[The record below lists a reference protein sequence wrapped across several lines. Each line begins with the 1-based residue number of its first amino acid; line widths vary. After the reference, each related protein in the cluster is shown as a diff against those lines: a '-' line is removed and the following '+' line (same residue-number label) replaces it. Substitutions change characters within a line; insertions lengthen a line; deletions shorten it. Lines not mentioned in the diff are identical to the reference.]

1 MDYKMTR
8 TETMAK
14 IKAKV
19 KAQLMT
25 EFKNF
30 LAEKYGDDSVA
41 MVRTGNSSPVNEIG
55 FSAGTAIDENGTPYD
70 IICTVN
76 PTVKDWLDRVGTKKT
91 FEAFD
96 FETAKAEYELYVA
109 EKAEKETTKA
119 KEKAEREKAK
129 ADKKREKETA
139 PTETETAPTET
150 ETAPTE
156 TTDTETETE

>member
-25 EFKNF
+25 EFKDF
-30 LAEKYGDDSVA
+30 LVEKYGDDSVA

-70 IICTVN
+70 IVCTVN

-109 EKAEKETTKA
+109 EKAEKEATKA
-119 KEKAEREKAK
+119 KEKAEKEKAK
-129 ADKKREKETA
+129 ADKKKEK
-139 PTETETAPTET
+139 ETAPTET

>member
-25 EFKNF
+25 EFKDF

-70 IICTVN
+70 IVCTVN

-119 KEKAEREKAK
+119 KEKAEKEKAK

-139 PTETETAPTET
+139 PTEN

>member
-150 ETAPTE
+150 
-156 TTDTETETE
+156 TDTETETE

>member
-25 EFKNF
+25 EFKDF

-70 IICTVN
+70 IVCTVN

-109 EKAEKETTKA
+109 EKAEKKATKA
-119 KEKAEREKAK
+119 KEKAEKEKTK
-129 ADKKREKETA
+129 VDKKREKETA
-139 PTETETAPTET
+139 PTETETASTET
-150 ETAPTE
+150 ETASTE

>member
-25 EFKNF
+25 EFKDF

-70 IICTVN
+70 IVCTVN

-109 EKAEKETTKA
+109 EKAEKETAKA
-119 KEKAEREKAK
+119 KEKEKKEKTK

-150 ETAPTE
+150 
-156 TTDTETETE
+156 TDTETETE

>member
-1 MDYKMTR
+1 MDYKMTG
-8 TETMAK
+8 TETMTK

-25 EFKNF
+25 EFKDF

-41 MVRTGNSSPVNEIG
+41 MVRTGGSSPVNEIG

-70 IICTVN
+70 IVCTVN

-96 FETAKAEYELYVA
+96 FENAKAEYELYVA
-109 EKAEKETTKA
+109 ERAKNEVTKA
-119 KEKAEREKAK
+119 MKATEAKEAREKTK
-129 ADKKREKETA
+129 NGKDKGGQEKGKGNR
-139 PTETETAPTET
+139 P
-150 ETAPTE
+150 
-156 TTDTETETE
+156 DLN

>member
-25 EFKNF
+25 EFKDF

-70 IICTVN
+70 IVCTVN

-129 ADKKREKETA
+129 ADKKKEK
-139 PTETETAPTET
+139 ETAPTET

>member
-25 EFKNF
+25 EFKDF

-70 IICTVN
+70 IVCTVN

-109 EKAEKETTKA
+109 EKAEKVREKVREATKA
-119 KEKAEREKAK
+119 KEKAEKVK

-139 PTETETAPTET
+139 PTETETAST
-150 ETAPTE
+150 ETA
-156 TTDTETETE
+156 DTETEAE

>member
-25 EFKNF
+25 EFKDF

-70 IICTVN
+70 IVCTVN

-109 EKAEKETTKA
+109 EKAEKEATKA
-119 KEKAEREKAK
+119 KEKAEKEKAK
-129 ADKKREKETA
+129 ADKKKEKETA
-139 PTETETAPTET
+139 PTETETAPI
-150 ETAPTE
+150 E
-156 TTDTETETE
+156 TTDTETEIE

>member
-25 EFKNF
+25 EFKDF

-70 IICTVN
+70 IVCTVN

-119 KEKAEREKAK
+119 KEKAEKEKAK

-150 ETAPTE
+150 S
-156 TTDTETETE
+156 DTETETE

>member
-1 MDYKMTR
+1 MDYKMTK

-96 FETAKAEYELYVA
+96 FETAKAEYKLYVA

-119 KEKAEREKAK
+119 KEKAEREKVK

-139 PTETETAPTET
+139 PTETETAPTEI
-150 ETAPTE
+150 
-156 TTDTETETE
+156 TDTETETE

>member
-25 EFKNF
+25 EFKDF

-70 IICTVN
+70 IVCTVN

-109 EKAEKETTKA
+109 EKAEKEATKA
-119 KEKAEREKAK
+119 KEKAEKEKTK
-129 ADKKREKETA
+129 VDKKREKETA
-139 PTETETAPTET
+139 PTETETAS
-150 ETAPTE
+150 TE

>member
-25 EFKNF
+25 EFKDF
-30 LAEKYGDDSVA
+30 LAEKYGEDSVA

-70 IICTVN
+70 IVCTVN

-109 EKAEKETTKA
+109 EKAEKEATKA
-119 KEKAEREKAK
+119 KEKTKREKAK
-129 ADKKREKETA
+129 AGKGREK
-139 PTETETAPTET
+139 ETAPTET